1 MITIQLYVVWGEL
14 IESVRKDVERLFGA
28 LKNRFVWFKSN
39 ILYSKVSAITSAVN
53 VCAILH
59 NHLLEYGNM
68 IDFDWENLDPNTP
81 DVELYE
87 RYVHSTVPVP
97 DPCIVEDPM
106 LPVPSESMRNNDATN
121 PTISQPIPAT
131 AIM

>member
-1 MITIQLYVVWGEL
+1 MSGSRATYCI
-14 IESVRKDVERLFGA
+14 RK
-28 LKNRFVWFKSN
+28 
-39 ILYSKVSAITSAVN
+39 Y
-53 VCAILH
+53 
-59 NHLLEYGNM
+59 LLSL
-68 IDFDWENLDPNTP
+68 LDPNTP

-121 PTISQPIPAT
+121 PTISHPILAT